1 MAGQPK
7 NKFEI
12 AIYLSNLATIAM
24 YLDKTG
30 AEHHPL
36 KEQLSAEFIA
46 VIDTFGEAVEKE
58 KNDGLDERPN

>member
-1 MAGQPK
+1 MANQPK

-12 AIYLSNLATIAM
+12 AIYLANLASIAM

-36 KEQLSAEFIA
+36 KEQLSAEFLSLGA
-46 VIDTFGEAVEKE
+46 DFSEAVEKE
-58 KNDGLDERPN
+58 KNERR